1 MFYCKQLF
9 FRLVRAI
16 YFACAS
22 NLISYLSKYIYN
34 FIIIYREEMDTH
46 LESMQNE
53 LDNLRDVLRN
63 EGYSINANAILGVNI
78 MSNF

>member
-1 MFYCKQLF
+1 M
-9 FRLVRAI
+9 
-16 YFACAS
+16 
-22 NLISYLSKYIYN
+22 SYLLKCIYN

>member
-1 MFYCKQLF
+1 M
-9 FRLVRAI
+9 
-16 YFACAS
+16 
-22 NLISYLSKYIYN
+22 SYLSKYIYN

-63 EGYSINANAILGVNI
+63 EGYSINANAILGVN